1 VKNKLVSKDRLP
13 DDALE
18 NLMDVTAFKMKFMDL
33 NDTEKA
39 ISFCTFW
46 ALIELADYRRQQK
59 AEKNAKKEEIKP

>member
-1 VKNKLVSKDRLP
+1 MAKNKLAQKDRLP
-13 DDALE
+13 DGALE

-46 ALIELADYRRQQK
+46 ALLELADYRRKDKQK
-59 AEKNAKKEEIKP
+59 L